1 MLSNK
6 RKQIATLFPGQG
18 SQMAGMG
25 RDLFDEIPQSRAI
38 FEAAD
43 TILRF
48 SLTELCFTSI
58 EEDPRSLLRLTNTAI
73 CQPALYTH
81 SIAIFAALDLA
92 PDMVAG
98 HSVGEYSALHACG
111 ALSFE
116 DGLRLV
122 RRRGELMAM
131 AGQGRSAGMTA
142 VIGLSGSEVD
152 AACKEVSTP
161 DSIAVCANYNAPRQ
175 IVISGDLV
183 ALRAVEPILKAAGA
197 KKLVQLPVSGAFHS
211 PLMFEA
217 REALAQE
224 LATVTIKPPVCP
236 IYLNVTAQ
244 PALDPEH
251 IRARMLEQ
259 LTSPVRWSQSL
270 QNMPED
276 LSFIEVGAG
285 HVLKGLVRQTLGAKT
300 DVVSISTAKALKEYL
315 AES

>member
-1 MLSNK
+1 MLDQSLA
-6 RKQIATLFPGQG
+6 ILFPGQG
-18 SQMAGMG
+18 SQISGMG
-25 RDLFDEIPQSRAI
+25 KDLFQRNPTSRAI

-43 TILRF
+43 EILRLPL
-48 SLTELCFTSI
+48 SEYCFKSI
-58 EEDPRSLLRLTNTAI
+58 EEDPRALEKLTNTAI

-81 SIAIFAALDLA
+81 SIAVFAALDLA
-92 PDMVAG
+92 PDLVAG

-142 VIGLSGSEVD
+142 VIGVPGEVVN

-161 DSIAVCANYNAPRQ
+161 DSIVVCANYNAPGQ
-175 IVISGDLV
+175 VVISGDTA
-183 ALRAVEPILKAAGA
+183 ALRRVEKMLAEEGA
-197 KKLVQLPVSGAFHS
+197 RKLVQLPVSGAFHS
-211 PLMFEA
+211 PLVSDA

-224 LATVTIKPPVCP
+224 LATVTILPPVCP

-259 LTSPVRWSQSL
+259 LTSPVRWSQLL
-270 QNMPED
+270 QNMPEN
-276 LSFIEVGAG
+276 LSFIEVGPG
-285 HVLKGLVRQTLGAKT
+285 RVLNGLVRQTLGRRT
-300 DVVSISTAKALKEYL
+300 DVISISTADAVEAFI
-315 AES
+315 AE

>member
-1 MLSNK
+1 MAGSHF
-6 RKQIATLFPGQG
+6 ATLFPGQG
-18 SQMAGMG
+18 SQVAGMG
-25 RDLFDEIPQSRAI
+25 KDLFHEVSQSRVI

-43 TILRF
+43 EILGF
-48 SLTELCFTSI
+48 PLTQYCFKSP
-58 EEDPRSLLRLTNTAI
+58 EEDPHALEKLTNTAI

-81 SIAIFAALDLA
+81 SIAVLAALDLA
-92 PDMVAG
+92 PDLVAG

-131 AGQGRSAGMTA
+131 AGQGRPAGMTA
-142 VIGLSGSEVD
+142 VIGLSGEEVD
-152 AACKEVSTP
+152 TACKEVSSP
-161 DSIAVCANYNAPRQ
+161 DRVAICANYNAPGQ
-175 IVISGDLV
+175 VVISGDTA
-183 ALRAVEPILKAAGA
+183 ALRTVEELLKEAGA
-197 KKLVQLPVSGAFHS
+197 KKLVPLPVSGAFHS
-211 PLMFEA
+211 PLVSEA

-224 LATVTIKPPVCP
+224 LAVVTLRPPVCP

-270 QNMPED
+270 QNMPENTT
-276 LSFIEVGAG
+276 FIEVGPG
-285 HVLKGLVRQTLGAKT
+285 RVLNGLVRRTLGRTTNVTSIATANAVKEFLS
-300 DVVSISTAKALKEYL
+300 DV
-315 AES
+315 